1 MIDEMHQQPE
11 ERLHKMMKMRREQK
25 YLHFFRIL
33 FAAVMVLAT
42 ANLSRPGIAEDGQ
55 RATGPSDLERVGQ
68 AAYFIERASPARP
81 DLHAAV
87 VGGLATGLR
96 PDLPDD
102 FLMTLREVAP
112 GEGTILMWERTATK
126 TAVAGAH
133 ISRFYMLV
141 MPATTAEGKQKIPLT
156 RGRQSRPDV
165 YAIYGHTEIG
175 WTPLFS
181 CVGLAERGEVL
192 LDRTSADRI
201 EANIDLTFKVVEAVE
216 WASSDYC
223 SDFQIQDRVSFL
235 RR

>member
-1 MIDEMHQQPE
+1 MIDGMHQQPE
-11 ERLHKMMKMRREQK
+11 EQLHKMMKMGREK
-25 YLHFFRIL
+25 KVLHFFRIL
-33 FAAVMVLAT
+33 FAAVLVLAT

-55 RATGPSDLERVGQ
+55 GHAVPSDLERVRQ
-68 AAYFIERASPARP
+68 AAYFTERASPADL

-87 VGGLATGLR
+87 VGGLATGQR

-102 FLMTLREVAP
+102 FLLTLRAVTA

-141 MPATTAEGKQKIPLT
+141 MPATMAEGKQEIPLT
-156 RGRQSRPDV
+156 GGRQSRPDV
-165 YAIYGHTEIG
+165 YAIYGHTEMG

-181 CVGLAERGEVL
+181 CVGLAERGEVV

-201 EANIDLTFKVVEAVE
+201 EANIDLKFKVVEAVE